1 MSETLYLAHHGIK
14 GMRWGVR
21 RFQEEDGTLT
31 EAGKKRYAD
40 YMSLNRRDRAA
51 YRRAS
56 KAYGRADITREEIK
70 DARVLSK
77 RDLKK
82 LKKLQDEGMSL
93 EKARA
98 KVRGHRAAVI
108 ATVSAATSANQ
119 QILYGKILGKD
130 PSTIAIDS
138 ISSAVETF
146 GLTFVG
152 AYGGFAISDFMYE
165 RFRNRHGVSGDE

>member
-40 YMSLNRRDRAA
+40 YMSLNLRDRAA

-56 KAYGRADITREEIK
+56 KAYGRADVTREEIK
-70 DARVLSK
+70 DARVLRK
-77 RDLKK
+77 RGLKK

-98 KVRGHRAAVI
+98 KVRSNQAARTAAASAAIKVGKTIMVGKAGGYDPSVI
-108 ATVSAATSANQ
+108 A
-119 QILYGKILGKD
+119 LG
-130 PSTIAIDS
+130 AIQN
-138 ISSAVETF
+138 AVTTF
-146 GLTFVG
+146 AGTFVG
-152 AYGGFAISDFMYE
+152 QYGEYAISDLVYE
-165 RFRNRHGVSGDE
+165 RFGDRHGVGEE